1 MIELY
6 FTFKVIGAIISL
18 AFVLIY
24 VGAIIYGIWKDYNQ
38 RK

>member
-1 MIELY
+1 MMELY

-18 AFVLIY
+18 IFVSIY
-24 VGAIIYGIWKDYNQ
+24 VGAIIYGIWKDHNQ